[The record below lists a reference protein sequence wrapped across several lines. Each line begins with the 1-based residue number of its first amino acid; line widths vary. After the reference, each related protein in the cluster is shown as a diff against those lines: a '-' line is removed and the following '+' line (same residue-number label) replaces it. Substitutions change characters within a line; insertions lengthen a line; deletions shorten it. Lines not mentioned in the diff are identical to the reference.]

1 MLMDIFQLVEENS
14 SKENKAS
21 SPIKASVRSDDEN
34 ESILILCGSKNSDKS
49 TLVSKF
55 LEREEQQYQICAMEY
70 TFARWNAGNV
80 RAMLCEEKK
89 IGHIYQIEDG
99 LDFINLFKS
108 IRLDNMM
115 NNAAVIVMVNLAEP
129 SEIWTTLEQFL
140 SMTRDYLLKLLMKQ
154 NDNVQEMLIRKAA
167 KPYESHPD
175 KRIVKPYPIPL
186 CIIGGNYSD
195 FQNIEPEKKKII
207 CRSLRLIA
215 HLNGATLQFLSFKMD
230 NLIVRGRAVF
240 SHFLFKTSLSK
251 SISTDFN
258 KPVYVNPGADSI
270 SIIDSNIVRSESTT
284 YETVMK
290 TYGAEFM
297 SIFNKKENTNKID
310 EQLFAAN
317 EQFKEEAIDS
327 LKFERDQELER
338 YVKQWML
345 ILAGFV
351 FYCGENKNETKD
363 TNYTRIAHHFT
374 PRNGNNNN
382 NNTIG

>member
-1 MLMDIFQLVEENS
+1 MLMDIFQLVEENG

-55 LEREEQQYQICAMEY
+55 MEREEQQYKICAMEY

-80 RAMLCEEKK
+80 RTVLCEEKK

-129 SEIWTTLEQFL
+129 AEIWTTLEQFL
-140 SMTRDYLLKLLMKQ
+140 SMTRDHLLKLLMKQ
-154 NDNVQEMLIRKAA
+154 NDNVQEMLVRKAA

-230 NLIVRGRAVF
+230 NLIVRGRALF
-240 SHFLFKTSLSK
+240 SHFLFKTFLSK
-251 SISTDFN
+251 SICTDFN

-270 SIIDSNIVRSESTT
+270 SVIDSNIVRSESAT
-284 YETVMK
+284 YEAVMK
-290 TYGAEFM
+290 TYGAEFT
-297 SIFNKKENTNKID
+297 SIFNKKETTNKID
-310 EQLFAAN
+310 EQLLASK

-338 YVKQWML
+338 YVKRL
-345 ILAGFV
+345 EKSKL
-351 FYCGENKNETKD
+351 
-363 TNYTRIAHHFT
+363 
-374 PRNGNNNN
+374 
-382 NNTIG
+382 

>member
-1 MLMDIFQLVEENS
+1 MLMDIFQLVEENG

-55 LEREEQQYQICAMEY
+55 MEREEQQYKICAMEY

-80 RAMLCEEKK
+80 RTVLCEEKK

-129 SEIWTTLEQFL
+129 AEIWTTLEQFL
-140 SMTRDYLLKLLMKQ
+140 SMTRDHLLKLLMKQ
-154 NDNVQEMLIRKAA
+154 NDNVQEMLVRKAA

-215 HLNGATLQFLSFKMD
+215 HLNGATLQVKYDAHESHFKLRICFQFLSFKMD
-230 NLIVRGRAVF
+230 NLIVRGRALF
-240 SHFLFKTSLSK
+240 SHFLFKTFLSK
-251 SISTDFN
+251 SICTDFN

-270 SIIDSNIVRSESTT
+270 SVIDSNIVRSESAT
-284 YETVMK
+284 YEAVMK
-290 TYGAEFM
+290 TYGAEFT
-297 SIFNKKENTNKID
+297 SIFNKKETTNKID
-310 EQLFAAN
+310 EQLLASK

-338 YVKQWML
+338 YVKRL
-345 ILAGFV
+345 EKSKL
-351 FYCGENKNETKD
+351 
-363 TNYTRIAHHFT
+363 
-374 PRNGNNNN
+374 
-382 NNTIG
+382 

>member
-1 MLMDIFQLVEENS
+1 LLMDIFQLVEENS

-21 SPIKASVRSDDEN
+21 SPIKE
-34 ESILILCGSKNSDKS
+34 KNNNIKYAQWN
-49 TLVSKF
+49 TLLLVGM
-55 LEREEQQYQICAMEY
+55 L
-70 TFARWNAGNV
+70 
-80 RAMLCEEKK
+80 AMLEQCFEKK

-140 SMTRDYLLKLLMKQ
+140 SLTRDYLLKLLMKQ

-167 KPYESHPD
+167 KPYESHP
-175 KRIVKPYPIPL
+175 
-186 CIIGGNYSD
+186 
-195 FQNIEPEKKKII
+195 NIEPEKKKII

-270 SIIDSNIVRSESTT
+270 SVIDSNIVRSESTT

-290 TYGAEFM
+290 TYGSEFT

-327 LKFERDQELER
+327 LKFERDQNGCSFWLVLFCIVVR
-338 YVKQWML
+338 IKMKL
-345 ILAGFV
+345 
-351 FYCGENKNETKD
+351 K
-363 TNYTRIAHHFT
+363 TRII
-374 PRNGNNNN
+374 PE
-382 NNTIG
+382 